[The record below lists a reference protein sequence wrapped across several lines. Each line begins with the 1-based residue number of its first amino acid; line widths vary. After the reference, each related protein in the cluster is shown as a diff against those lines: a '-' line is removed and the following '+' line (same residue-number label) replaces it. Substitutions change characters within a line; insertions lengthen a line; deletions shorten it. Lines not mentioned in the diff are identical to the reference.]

1 VDTSALYRLVTWFT
15 NQLGLLRP
23 LEVAAA
29 LFLVVVVFKVHR
41 QNRALHRQLIK
52 LKARVDALQAEDY
65 RTLMRSLNKQRPDL
79 HMQGPPLA
87 PTKSPA
93 ASKPASSLDDS
104 SRGRAKSRLRWF
116 SRVRLR

>member
-1 VDTSALYRLVTWFT
+1 
-15 NQLGLLRP
+15 LLRP

-65 RTLMRSLNKQRPDL
+65 RTLMRSLNKQRTDL
-79 HMQGPPLA
+79 HMHGAPLA
-87 PTKSPA
+87 PTESPA
-93 ASKPASSLDDS
+93 ASKPASPKMAAPKMPKPS
-104 SRGRAKSRLRWF
+104 SARLSRWMRTW
-116 SRVRLR
+116 RR